1 MRTVWNALSLIE
13 SEFTFRYHHIHCSVF
28 LISLIKTTVFSI
40 RTFSQT
46 VGTFDELKK
55 YLQSY
60 VDNLARDDKKRN
72 AK

>member
-1 MRTVWNALSLIE
+1 MSSLFSIIAFIVLVINVFLFIFYLSDKNN
-13 SEFTFRYHHIHCSVF
+13 SVF
-28 LISLIKTTVFSI
+28 ST

-60 VDNLARDDKKRN
+60 VDSLARDDKKRN